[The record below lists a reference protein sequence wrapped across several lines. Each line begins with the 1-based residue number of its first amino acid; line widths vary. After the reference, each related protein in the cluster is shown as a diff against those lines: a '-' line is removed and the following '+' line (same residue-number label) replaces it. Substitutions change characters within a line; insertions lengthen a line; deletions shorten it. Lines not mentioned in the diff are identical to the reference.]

1 MLRRPSMCTRDPAVG
16 PEVLAERFPVTRLV
30 PLSRQDKE
38 YSEAPDG
45 EVTPGLSGRPS
56 PGASATMAPP

>member
-1 MLRRPSMCTRDPAVG
+1 MG